1 MKIGSESVRPYFIFD
16 NRLWVAA
23 ATRSALDNSE
33 GGVVNMGPKKSL
45 GASNIDLQNAT
56 VQWVGPSGM
65 YYLVDSMVQP
75 SGAEDQFSIVPPKD
89 ADDFA
94 LVLNDL
100 DDCMVMVFDLDDT
113 DSSHL

>member
-1 MKIGSESVRPYFIFD
+1 LKIGSESVRPSFILD
-16 NRLWVAA
+16 NRLQVAA
-23 ATRSALDNSE
+23 VTDSALDNSE
-33 GGVVNMGPKKSL
+33 VCVVNMTLKKSP

-75 SGAEDQFSIVPPKD
+75 SGAEDQFSIVPLKD
-89 ADDFA
+89 MDDSA
-94 LVLNDL
+94 LVLNDP
-100 DDCMVMVFDLDDT
+100 DDRMVMVFDLDDT